1 MLKWLKVP
9 ILCNTQSSSA
19 LKDLGI
25 EGAEQEYEF
34 RIGCVRISSI
44 EAFYPAEVEGR
55 TLIHSVGDC
64 VEVLASFEEIEK
76 ALCS

>member
-25 EGAEQEYEF
+25 EGAEDEYQF
-34 RIGCVRISSI
+34 RTGCVRISSI
-44 EAFYPAEVEGR
+44 EAFYPAEIEGR
-55 TLIHSVGDC
+55 TIIHSVGDC
-64 VEVLASFEEIEK
+64 VEVEVSFEEIEK
-76 ALCS
+76 ILCS